1 MAAAMDF
8 HYDESLAKHWE
19 TQGDGDQDPLLWLA
33 WRPASPPSELLG
45 DRRDPFQVLGVERTA
60 LGSPADSWIW
70 AP

>member
-1 MAAAMDF
+1 MNWESFSAIGYLGVLLAACV
-8 HYDESLAKHWE
+8 
-19 TQGDGDQDPLLWLA
+19 PLLWLA